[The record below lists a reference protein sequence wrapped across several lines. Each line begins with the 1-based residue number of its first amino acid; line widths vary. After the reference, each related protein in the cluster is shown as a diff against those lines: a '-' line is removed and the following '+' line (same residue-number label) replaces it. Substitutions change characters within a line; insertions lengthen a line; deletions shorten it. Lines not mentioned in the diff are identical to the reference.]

1 MALINQTS
9 EEYYLGP
16 DGVWDSGDE
25 NYGDYQFVSIA
36 DIINN
41 FMISHVGQDK
51 LIPKVRRTDVAYWA
65 QRAIQEFSFD
75 VLPQD
80 KSIEIEVPPGLYMV
94 LPQDYVNYTKLSWTD
109 GAGIER
115 IIYRTDLSSNPEAPT
130 QNAAGEYTFTTGF
143 ATNPGELITNAQSET
158 LTRWN
163 ARSNFPLGGPGG
175 GNWDLTNNPDL
186 LALYA
191 YGGRYGIDPENA
203 QANGTFYIDRVNGM
217 IRFSSDIRGRIV
229 TLKYISDGL
238 GSLEDMTVHKFAMD
252 AVVKHIAYSILST
265 RSNVQEYIVARF
277 KKMASAAR
285 RNAKIRLSELKADL
299 MSQVFRNQSKWI
311 KH

>member
-1 MALINQTS
+1 MALINQTP

-25 NYGDYQFVSIA
+25 NYGDYQFVSIS

-41 FMISHVGQDK
+41 FIVAYVGQDK
-51 LIPKVRRTDVAYWA
+51 LITKVKRTDIAYWA
-65 QRAIQEFSFD
+65 QRAVQEFSFD

-80 KSIEIEVPPGLYMV
+80 KAIEIEVPPGLYMI

-109 GAGIER
+109 KSGIER
-115 IIYRTDLSSNPEAPT
+115 IIYRTDLTSNP
-130 QNAAGEYTFTTGF
+130 NAIVQDNAYEYTFDQDGNIPL
-143 ATNPGELITNAQSET
+143 AAESET
-158 LTRWN
+158 LKRWN
-163 ARSNFPLGGPGG
+163 SSSSYPLGGSGG
-175 GNWDLTNNPDL
+175 GNWDLVNNPDL

-191 YGGRYGIDPENA
+191 YGGRYGINPQQA
-203 QANGTFYIDRVNGM
+203 QANGTFYIDKLNGV

-238 GSLEDMTVHKFAMD
+238 GSIEDMTVHKFAMD
-252 AVVKHIAYSILST
+252 AIEKYIAYSILST
-265 RSNVQEYIVARF
+265 RSNVQEYLVARF
-277 KKMASAAR
+277 KKVASAAR
-285 RNAKIRLSELKADL
+285 RNAKIRLSELKSDL
-299 MSQVFRNQSKWI
+299 MAQVFRNQSKWI

>member
-1 MALINQTS
+1 MALINQTP

-25 NYGDYQFVSIA
+25 NYGDYQFVSIS

-41 FMISHVGQDK
+41 FIVAYVGQDK
-51 LIPKVRRTDVAYWA
+51 LITKVKRTDVAYWA
-65 QRAIQEFSFD
+65 QRAVQEFSFD
-75 VLPQD
+75 VLPQN
-80 KSIEIEVPPGLYMV
+80 KSIEIEIPPGLYMV

-109 GAGIER
+109 KGGVER
-115 IIYRTDLSSNPEAPT
+115 IIYRTDITSNPDAII
-130 QNAAGEYTFTTGF
+130 QDDDYEYTFDDDGNIPL
-143 ATNPGELITNAQSET
+143 ADESET
-158 LTRWN
+158 LKRWK
-163 ARSNFPLGGPGG
+163 ARSTFPLGGPN
-175 GNWDLTNNPDL
+175 NWDFTNNPDL
-186 LALYA
+186 LSLYA
-191 YGGRYGIDPENA
+191 YGGRYGINPEHA
-203 QANGTFYIDRVNGM
+203 QANGTFYIDRINGM

-252 AVVKHIAYSILST
+252 AIEKYIAYSILST
-265 RSNVQEYIVARF
+265 RSNVQEYLVARF

-299 MSQVFRNQSKWI
+299 MAQVFRNQSKWI

>member
-1 MALINQTS
+1 MALINQTPQ
-9 EEYYLGP
+9 EYYLGP
-16 DGVWDSGDE
+16 DGIWDSGDE
-25 NYGDYQFVSIA
+25 SYGNYQFVSIA

-51 LIPKVRRTDVAYWA
+51 LITKVRRTDVAYWA

-75 VLPQD
+75 VLPQN

-109 GAGIER
+109 KGGIER
-115 IIYRTDLSSNPEAPT
+115 IIYRTDLSSNPEAVT
-130 QNAAGEYTFTTGF
+130 QNAAGEYTF
-143 ATNPGELITNAQSET
+143 ANKKLILKAQSET

-163 ARSNFPLGGPGG
+163 SGSSFPLGGPGG

-186 LALYA
+186 LSLYA
-191 YGGRYGIDPENA
+191 YGGRFGIDPENA
-203 QANGTFYIDRVNGM
+203 QSNGTFYIDQVNGV